1 LTEDSTLAREA
12 QLLYNRA
19 PEFKPAYGD
28 LRTWRGAIPGR
39 GPYRSMKFEVEII
52 VPEGFPRVPPQVR
65 MITPIEHPY
74 VDETTGTLKLS
85 ILSSWRPEYHLYQVI
100 NTVKGMFAQIS
111 PKPSTREPY
120 AQPPAPQP
128 RVPVSSKQGFRPS
141 ATSPPSVSTSPSL
154 PQRPD
159 DVNKLRQQISTLE
172 DEVAHLKGKMT
183 VHNVPEEGPDRL
195 EQVLMP
201 NDPKQR
207 QALDLESEKIALEDL
222 VRSLEEKYEAG
233 DITPTDYAKLYRK
246 YKKELFL
253 LDRKISETR
262 AA

>member
-1 LTEDSTLAREA
+1 MAEDSTLAREA

-28 LRTWRGAIPGR
+28 LRIWRGSIPGR
-39 GPYRSMKFEVEII
+39 GPYRNMKFEVEIS
-52 VPEGFPRVPPQVR
+52 VPEDFPRVPPQVR

-74 VDETTGTLKLS
+74 VDETTGVLKLS

-111 PKPSTREPY
+111 PKPSTKGPY
-120 AQPPAPQP
+120 AQPSAAQP
-128 RVPVSSKQGFRPS
+128 RAPVPSKQGYRPT
-141 ATSPPSVSTSPSL
+141 ATSPPPVSSSLGL
-154 PQRPD
+154 PQKTD
-159 DVNKLRQQISTLE
+159 AVNKLRQQISTLE

-183 VHNVPEEGPDRL
+183 AHNVPEEGPDRL

-201 NDPKQR
+201 SDPKER

-262 AA
+262 GR

>member
-74 VDETTGTLKLS
+74 VDETTGMLKLS

-111 PKPSTREPY
+111 PKPSTRGSY
-120 AQPPAPQP
+120 TQPPAPQP
-128 RVPVSSKQGFRPS
+128 RVPVASKQGFRPS
-141 ATSPPSVSTSPSL
+141 ATSPPPVSTLPSP

-201 NDPKQR
+201 DDPKQR

-262 AA
+262 AR